1 MAVPK
6 THTIR
11 IDSTEF
17 TRFADS
23 DYIIL
28 KTDDLSVGDYVL
40 FAETITSEDAT
51 VDSGQFRMTYVKSI
65 TKSIGLEEGYALVT
79 VNKL

>member
-28 KTDDLSVGDYVL
+28 KTDDLSV
-40 FAETITSEDAT
+40 
-51 VDSGQFRMTYVKSI
+51 
-65 TKSIGLEEGYALVT
+65 
-79 VNKL
+79 